1 MKTLAE
7 YGQGAS
13 RTLHS
18 ADVMNGMLNTDR
30 EFERLAVLAAQ
41 ELDIALEFTSGIEI
55 LAAHGYYHRIKDNQ
69 VNSRV
74 HNLRQGDYRTLLVR
88 YRIPPQFQN
97 LPIASLR
104 ITNQDAI
111 PGVAFYTDGNTAPEE
126 LGSFNK
132 EIILTEPPGDFA
144 ERMILISESALGFA
158 EAVGEIGNH
167 YYNGGGDFSRLE
179 AALNLTAET
188 GVKLETAQEDLWNWD
203 IFTPELDVLEQYYTI
218 LNAKIAANKKPG
230 EDTPALISAAKSPP
244 PKPSPPPESPPPE
257 PAALSETP
265 PPVEPPP
272 PPEPAALSES
282 PPPQEPSPPPESP
295 PPEPAVLAESPPPP
309 EAPPPQNTAEPEVS
323 DNGRYSRMFWTVP
336 SAPPAARDAYSRM
349 IGEPIPLA
357 PSSNGSYSRM
367 GR

>member
-41 ELDIALEFTSGIEI
+41 ELDIALEFTPGIEI
-55 LAAHGYYHRIKDNQ
+55 LATYGYYNRIKNNQ
-69 VNSRV
+69 VYSRV
-74 HNLRQGDYRTLLVR
+74 HNLRQGDYRTLLIR
-88 YRIPPQFQN
+88 YRIPPQPPN

-111 PGVAFYTDGNTAPEE
+111 PGVAFYTDGNTAPEK

-132 EIILTEPPGDFA
+132 VIILTELPDDFA
-144 ERMILISESALGFA
+144 ERMILISESALDFV
-158 EAVGEIGNH
+158 EALGEIGNH

-188 GVKLETAQEDLWNWD
+188 GVKLETTQQDLWNWD

-218 LNAKIAANKKPG
+218 LNAKVAANKKPG
-230 EDTPALISAAKSPP
+230 EDTPVLISAA
-244 PKPSPPPESPPPE
+244 ESPLP
-257 PAALSETP
+257 
-265 PPVEPPP
+265 
-272 PPEPAALSES
+272 
-282 PPPQEPSPPPESP
+282 EPSPPPESP
-295 PPEPAVLAESPPPP
+295 PPEPSLPPSA
-309 EAPPPQNTAEPEVS
+309 APPPQNTADTEVP
-323 DNGRYSRMFWTVP
+323 DNGRYSRMFFRTVP
-336 SAPPAARDAYSRM
+336 SAPSAARDAYSRI
-349 IGEPIPLA
+349 IGEPVPQA
-357 PSSNGSYSRM
+357 PSIGGSYSRM